1 MDELDKKIL
10 KILSKDA
17 RTPFSK
23 IGNALGV
30 SADLVR
36 KRYNKMKKNKKLNL
50 KTSITFD
57 PRKVGF
63 KIIMGFSIKVTN
75 RSSIPKVTD
84 ELLNCP
90 NSAGQSEQIG
100 DYDFY
105 FDTFIAKIED
115 ITEIV
120 AYLRQIKEI
129 EVIDPWFYH
138 FKPDQR
144 IPFIYEQFIKKID

>member
-1 MDELDKKIL
+1 
-10 KILSKDA
+10 
-17 RTPFSK
+17 
-23 IGNALGV
+23 
-30 SADLVR
+30 
-36 KRYNKMKKNKKLNL
+36 MKKNKKLNL

-57 PRKVGF
+57 PHKVGF

-75 RSSIPKVTD
+75 RSSISQVKD

-90 NSAGQSEQIG
+90 NSAFLSEQIG

-115 ITEIV
+115 IAEIV

-138 FKPDQR
+138 FKPDRR
-144 IPFIYEQFIKKID
+144 IPFIEMEFALKKIN